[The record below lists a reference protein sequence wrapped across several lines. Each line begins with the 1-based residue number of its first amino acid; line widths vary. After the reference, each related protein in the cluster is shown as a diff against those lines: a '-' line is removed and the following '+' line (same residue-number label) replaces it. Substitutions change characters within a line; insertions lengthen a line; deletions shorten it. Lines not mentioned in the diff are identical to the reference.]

1 MKIYLDC
8 CGKPALFKGKEA
20 SKKNVSDGQ
29 PIGQQAPKQASVPK
43 TPVQQPK
50 VDTVEISGKK
60 NEPKCE
66 GPDCKCE
73 GDDCKK

>member
-1 MKIYLDC
+1 MKIYLNC
-8 CGKPALFKGKEA
+8 CTKPTLFKGNEV
-20 SKKNVSDGQ
+20 SKKNVSDAQ
-29 PIGQQAPKQASVPK
+29 TVSQQAPKQTTAPK
-43 TPVQQPK
+43 TQIQQPK

-73 GDDCKK
+73 GENCKK